1 MAITS
6 DQKLYIAAGVLVLLG
21 AGLYVQ
27 KRAQKQEEATYSYS
41 AISANLPKVE
51 VTDEQAKNVDSITI
65 EQPAGDAG
73 KPTKVVLKKEGEDW
87 KLVEP
92 IQAKGNKENVNSL
105 LENVKSLKL
114 TEQISSSKDSY
125 AQYEVSD
132 DKATHVVI
140 KQGETVVADWYFG
153 QGGSRGQMMRV
164 AGKDGVFSV
173 KGYSSYLYSRELKGW
188 RDLSVTKFEDDKVK
202 TVTIENEHGT
212 FEFAK
217 VPAPEGEKKDDS
229 SSTKTEWT
237 GKFKKGKG
245 GALATLERFDSSKVN
260 DLLRSYKSLN
270 ALDFAQGKTA
280 ADVGLDQPKATI
292 TIVLE
297 DGARRVVRFGN
308 TGSSS
313 DRWVQVE
320 GSPDLLTV
328 AQYSADW
335 ATSNVEKFQ
344 KPDDKAKKD
353 KKSDSPGPSIPG
365 MPGMPPG
372 MGD

>member
-41 AISANLPKVE
+41 AISASLPKIE
-51 VTDEQAKNVDSITI
+51 VSDEQEKNVDTITI

-73 KPTKVVLKKEGEDW
+73 KPTKVVLKKDGEDW

-92 IQAKGNKENVNSL
+92 IQAKGNKENVKSL
-105 LENVKSLKL
+105 LGNVKELKVS
-114 TEQISSSKDSY
+114 EQISSSKDSY

-132 DKATHVVI
+132 DKAVHVVL
-140 KQGETVVADWYFG
+140 KQGDNALVDLYFG
-153 QGGSRGQMMRV
+153 QGGSRGQMVRV

-173 KGYSSYLYSRELKGW
+173 KGYSSYLYGRDLKGW

-202 TVTIENEHGT
+202 TVTIDNEHGT
-212 FEFAK
+212 FEFVK
-217 VPAPEGEKKDDS
+217 APSAEGEKKDDS
-229 SSTKTEWT
+229 SEKKAEWT

-245 GALATLERFDSSKVN
+245 GALASIERFDASKVN

-270 ALDFAQGKTA
+270 ALDFAQGKTP
-280 ADVGLDQPKATI
+280 ADVGLDQPKATL

-297 DGARRVVRFGN
+297 DGARRVVRYGN

-313 DRWVQVE
+313 DRWIQVE
-320 GSPDLLTV
+320 GGSDLLTIP
-328 AQYSADW
+328 QYSADW

-353 KKSDSPGPSIPG
+353 KKGDSPAPSMPG
-365 MPGMPPG
+365 MPGM
-372 MGD
+372 GD